1 MKGGHIFHIGKMV
14 IIMDIGIDLGT
25 ANVIISVGNKGIV
38 LNEPSVVAFSK
49 KIDDVIAVGDE
60 AYKMIGRTPDYITV
74 VRPLSDGV
82 ISDHKMT
89 ERMITAFIEKVT
101 GKQLFMPSIVMC
113 IPSSI
118 TDVES
123 RAVVE
128 AAKIA
133 GARQVYLIEEPVAA
147 IMGAGVDISSPNG
160 NMVVDIGGGTTD
172 IAVISMNGVVAKS
185 SLKIAGEKL
194 NKAIVKYV
202 SARYRILIG
211 EKTAENAKMAAA
223 NVFSPDGSRRIVVK
237 GRHLVRGLPEQIE
250 LTDYDIYEALIDC
263 VREMIDGAKNVFEKT
278 PPELVGDIYQNGIY
292 LTGGGAL
299 LFGLDKL
306 MSSELGVKCN
316 IADDPMSCV
325 AKGTRY
331 AFKYLDKLLDG
342 FEHVSM
348 YK

>member
-1 MKGGHIFHIGKMV
+1 
-14 IIMDIGIDLGT
+14 MDIGIDLGT
-25 ANVIISVGNKGIV
+25 ANVMISMGNKGIV
-38 LNEPSVVAFSK
+38 LNEPSVVAFSQK
-49 KIDDVIAVGDE
+49 TEEVIAVGDE
-60 AYKMIGRTPDYITV
+60 AFRMIGRVPDYITV

-89 ERMITAFIEKVT
+89 EKMITFFIEKVT
-101 GKQLFMPSIVMC
+101 GKQLFMPNIIMC

-185 SLKIAGEKL
+185 SVKIAGNKL
-194 NKAIVKYV
+194 DKAIVKYV
-202 SARYRILIG
+202 SNRYKVLIG

-223 NVFSPDGSRRIVVK
+223 DVYAPDGSRKIVVK
-237 GRHLVRGLPEQIE
+237 GRHLVRGLPEKVE
-250 LTDYDIYEALIDC
+250 LSDYDIYEAIIDS
-263 VREMIDGAKNVFEKT
+263 VREIIAAVRDVMEKT
-278 PPELVGDIYQNGIY
+278 PPELAGDIYKNGLY
-292 LTGGGAL
+292 LTGGGAML
-299 LFGLDKL
+299 YGLDRL
-306 MSSELGVKCN
+306 MTSVLGVKCN
-316 IADDPMSCV
+316 VADDPISCV
-325 AKGTRY
+325 ARGTAI
-331 AFKYLDKLLDG
+331 AFKNLDKLLDG
-342 FEHVSM
+342 FQHVSM
-348 YK
+348 Y

>member
-1 MKGGHIFHIGKMV
+1 
-14 IIMDIGIDLGT
+14 MDIGIDLGT
-25 ANVIISVGNKGIV
+25 ANVLISVGNKGVV
-38 LNEPSVVAFSK
+38 LNEPSVVAFNK
-49 KIDDVIAVGDE
+49 KLGEVIAIGDE
-60 AYKMIGRTPDYITV
+60 AYKMIGRTPEYITV

-89 ERMITAFIEKVT
+89 EKMIMAFIEKVT
-101 GKQLFMPSIVMC
+101 GKQLLMPNIVMC
-113 IPSSI
+113 IPSAI

-123 RAVVE
+123 RAVIE

-147 IMGAGVDISSPNG
+147 IMGAGVDISSPDG

-172 IAVISMNGVVAKS
+172 IAVVSLNGVVTKLS
-185 SLKIAGEKL
+185 MKVAGGKL
-194 NKAIVKYV
+194 DKAIVRYV
-202 SARYRILIG
+202 SSRYRVLIG
-211 EKTAENAKMAAA
+211 EKTAEHAKMAAA
-223 NVFSPDGSRRIVVK
+223 NVYSPDGSRKVSVK

-250 LTDYDIYEALIDC
+250 LTDYDIYEAIIDNIQ
-263 VREMIDGAKNVFEKT
+263 EMIDGVRDVAERT
-278 PPELVGDIYQNGIY
+278 PPELAGDIYRNGIY

-306 MSSELGVKCN
+306 MTSQLGVKC
-316 IADDPMSCV
+316 IVPDDPLSCV

-331 AFKYLDKLLDG
+331 EFKNIDKLLDG

-348 YK
+348 YN

>member
-1 MKGGHIFHIGKMV
+1 
-14 IIMDIGIDLGT
+14 MDIGIDLGT
-25 ANVIISVGNKGIV
+25 ANVMISVGNKGIV
-38 LNEPSVVAFSK
+38 LNEPSAVAFNK
-49 KIDDVIAVGDE
+49 RLNEVIAVGTD
-60 AYKMIGRTPDYITV
+60 AYKMIGRTPEYISV

-89 ERMITAFIEKVT
+89 ERMIAAFIEKVT
-101 GKQLFMPSIVMC
+101 GKQLLMPNIVMC

-123 RAVVE
+123 RAVIE

-147 IMGAGVDISSPNG
+147 IMGAGVDISSPEG

-172 IAVISMNGVVAKS
+172 VAVISMNGVVAKLS
-185 SLKIAGEKL
+185 MKVAGEKL
-194 NKAIVKYV
+194 DKAIVKYV
-202 SARYRILIG
+202 SGRYRILIG
-211 EKTAENAKMAAA
+211 EKTAENAKIAAA
-223 NVFSPDGSRRIVVK
+223 NVYSPDGSRKITVK

-250 LTDYDIYEALIDC
+250 LTDYDIYEAIIDSIQ
-263 VREMIDGAKNVFEKT
+263 EMIEGIRNVSERT

-299 LFGLDKL
+299 LGGLDKL
-306 MSSELGVKCN
+306 LTSELGVKC
-316 IADDPMSCV
+316 IVADDPLSCV
-325 AKGTRY
+325 AKGTRA
-331 AFKYLDKLLDG
+331 AFKKLDKLLDG

>member
-1 MKGGHIFHIGKMV
+1 MN
-14 IIMDIGIDLGT
+14 IGIDLGT
-25 ANVIISVGNKGIV
+25 ANVLISVGNKGVV
-38 LNEPSVVAFSK
+38 LNEPSVVAFNK
-49 KIDDVIAVGDE
+49 KLGEVIAIGDE
-60 AYKMIGRTPDYITV
+60 AYKMIGRTPEYITV

-89 ERMITAFIEKVT
+89 EKMIMAFIEKVT
-101 GKQLFMPSIVMC
+101 GKQLLMPNIVMC

-123 RAVVE
+123 RAVIE

-147 IMGAGVDISSPNG
+147 IMGAGVDISSPDG

-172 IAVISMNGVVAKS
+172 IAVISMNGVVAKLS
-185 SLKIAGEKL
+185 MKIAGGKL
-194 NKAIVKYV
+194 DKAIVRYV
-202 SARYRILIG
+202 SSRYRILIG

-223 NVFSPDGSRRIVVK
+223 NVYSPDGSRKVSVK

-250 LTDYDIYEALIDC
+250 LTDYDIYEAIIDNIQ
-263 VREMIDGAKNVFEKT
+263 EMIDGVRDVTERT
-278 PPELVGDIYQNGIY
+278 PPELAGDIYRNGIY

-306 MSSELGVKCN
+306 MTTQLGVKC
-316 IADDPMSCV
+316 IVPDDPLSCV

-331 AFKYLDKLLDG
+331 AFKNIDKLLDG

>member
-1 MKGGHIFHIGKMV
+1 
-14 IIMDIGIDLGT
+14 MDIGIDLGT
-25 ANVIISVGNKGIV
+25 ANVLISVGNKGVV
-38 LNEPSVVAFSK
+38 LNEPSVVAFNK
-49 KIDDVIAVGDE
+49 KLGEVIAIGDE
-60 AYKMIGRTPDYITV
+60 AYKMIGRTPEYITV

-89 ERMITAFIEKVT
+89 EKMIMAFIEKVT
-101 GKQLFMPSIVMC
+101 GKQLLMPNIVMC
-113 IPSSI
+113 IPSAI

-123 RAVVE
+123 RAVIE

-147 IMGAGVDISSPNG
+147 IMGAGVDISSPDG

-172 IAVISMNGVVAKS
+172 IAVVSMNGVVAKLS
-185 SLKIAGEKL
+185 MKVAGGKL
-194 NKAIVKYV
+194 DKAIVRYV
-202 SARYRILIG
+202 SSRYRILIG
-211 EKTAENAKMAAA
+211 EKTAEHAKMAAA
-223 NVFSPDGSRRIVVK
+223 NVYSPDGSRKVSVK

-250 LTDYDIYEALIDC
+250 LTDYDIYEAIIDNIQ
-263 VREMIDGAKNVFEKT
+263 EMIDGVRDVTERT
-278 PPELVGDIYQNGIY
+278 PPELAGDIYRNGIY

-306 MSSELGVKCN
+306 MTSQLGVKC
-316 IADDPMSCV
+316 IVPDDPLSCV

-331 AFKYLDKLLDG
+331 AFKNIDKLLDG

>member
-1 MKGGHIFHIGKMV
+1 
-14 IIMDIGIDLGT
+14 MDIGIDLGT
-25 ANVIISVGNKGIV
+25 ANVMISVGNKGIV
-38 LNEPSVVAFSK
+38 LNEPSVVAFNK
-49 KIDDVIAVGDE
+49 RLDEVIAVGDE
-60 AYKMIGRTPDYITV
+60 AYKMIGRTPDYISV

-89 ERMITAFIEKVT
+89 EKMIEAFIEKVT
-101 GKQLFMPSIVMC
+101 GKQLFMPNIVMC

-123 RAVVE
+123 RAVVD

-147 IMGAGVDISSPNG
+147 IMGAGVDISKPEG

-172 IAVISMNGVVAKS
+172 IAVISMNGVVTKK
-185 SLKIAGEKL
+185 SLKIAGSKL
-194 NKAIVKYV
+194 DKAIAKYV
-202 SARYRILIG
+202 SSRYRILIG

-223 NVFSPDGSRRIVVK
+223 NVYSPDGGRKAVVK

-250 LTDYDIYEALIDC
+250 LTDYDIYEAIIDQLDEIING
-263 VREMIDGAKNVFEKT
+263 VKDVFEKT
-278 PPELVGDIYQNGIY
+278 PPELVGDIYRNGVY

-299 LFGLDKL
+299 LYGLDRL
-306 MSSELGVKCN
+306 MSSQVGVKCN
-316 IADDPMSCV
+316 IADDPISCV

-331 AFKYLDKLLDG
+331 AFQKLDKLLDG
-342 FEHVSM
+342 FEQVSM
-348 YK
+348 FK

>member
-1 MKGGHIFHIGKMV
+1 
-14 IIMDIGIDLGT
+14 MDIGIDLGT
-25 ANVIISVGNKGIV
+25 ANVLISVGNKGVV
-38 LNEPSVVAFSK
+38 LNEPSVVAFNTK
-49 KIDDVIAVGDE
+49 LNEIIAIGSE
-60 AYKMIGRTPDYITV
+60 AYKMIGRTPEYITV

-89 ERMITAFIEKVT
+89 ERMIMAFIEKVT
-101 GKQLFMPSIVMC
+101 GKQLLMPNIIMC

-123 RAVVE
+123 RAVIE

-147 IMGAGVDISSPNG
+147 IMGAGVDISSPDG

-172 IAVISMNGVVAKS
+172 IAVVSLNGVVAKLS
-185 SLKIAGEKL
+185 MKVAGGKL
-194 NKAIVKYV
+194 DKAIVRYV
-202 SARYRILIG
+202 SSRYRILIG
-211 EKTAENAKMAAA
+211 DKTAENAKMAAA
-223 NVFSPDGSRRIVVK
+223 NVYSPDGSRKVTIK

-250 LTDYDIYEALIDC
+250 LTDYDIYEAIIDYIQ
-263 VREMIDGAKNVFEKT
+263 EMIDGVRDVAERT
-278 PPELVGDIYQNGIY
+278 PPELAGDIYRNGIY

-299 LFGLDKL
+299 LYGLDKL
-306 MSSELGVKCN
+306 MTSQLGVKC
-316 IADDPMSCV
+316 IVPDDPLSCV

-331 AFKYLDKLLDG
+331 AFKNIDKLLDG

>member
-1 MKGGHIFHIGKMV
+1 
-14 IIMDIGIDLGT
+14 MDIGIDLGT
-25 ANVIISVGNKGIV
+25 ANVLISMGNKGIV
-38 LNEPSVVAFSK
+38 LNEPSVVAFNK
-49 KIDDVIAVGDE
+49 KLNQVVAIGTE

-89 ERMITAFIEKVT
+89 EQMIAAFIEKVT
-101 GKQLFMPSIVMC
+101 GKQLLMPNIVMC

-147 IMGAGVDISSPNG
+147 IMGAGVDISAPDG
-160 NMVVDIGGGTTD
+160 NMIVDIGGGTTD
-172 IAVISMNGVVAKS
+172 IAVVSMNGVVAKLS
-185 SLKIAGEKL
+185 MKIAGEKL
-194 NKAIVKYV
+194 DKAIVKYV
-202 SARYRILIG
+202 SSRYRILIG
-211 EKTAENAKMAAA
+211 EKTAENAKMTAA
-223 NVFSPDGSRRIVVK
+223 NVYSPDGSRKVKVK

-250 LTDYDIYEALIDC
+250 LTDYDIYEAIIDNI
-263 VREMIDGAKNVFEKT
+263 REMINGVRDVAERT
-278 PPELVGDIYQNGIY
+278 PPELAGDIYRNGIY

-306 MSSELGVKCN
+306 MSAVLGVKCI
-316 IADDPMSCV
+316 IADDPLTCV
-325 AKGTRY
+325 ARGTRH
-331 AFKYLDKLLDG
+331 AFKNLDKLLDG

>member
-1 MKGGHIFHIGKMV
+1 
-14 IIMDIGIDLGT
+14 MDIGIDLGT
-25 ANVIISVGNKGIV
+25 ANVLISVGNKGVV
-38 LNEPSVVAFSK
+38 LNEPSVVAFNK
-49 KIDDVIAVGDE
+49 KLGEVIAIGDE

-89 ERMITAFIEKVT
+89 ERMIMAFIEKVT
-101 GKQLFMPSIVMC
+101 GKQLLMPNIVMC
-113 IPSSI
+113 IPSAI

-123 RAVVE
+123 RAVIE

-147 IMGAGVDISSPNG
+147 IMGAGVDISSPDG

-172 IAVISMNGVVAKS
+172 IAVVSLNGVVTKLS
-185 SLKIAGEKL
+185 MKVAGGKL
-194 NKAIVKYV
+194 DKAIVRYV
-202 SARYRILIG
+202 SSRYRVLIG
-211 EKTAENAKMAAA
+211 EKTAEHAKMAAA
-223 NVFSPDGSRRIVVK
+223 NVYSPDGSRKVSVK

-250 LTDYDIYEALIDC
+250 LTDYDIYEAIIDNIQ
-263 VREMIDGAKNVFEKT
+263 EMIDGVRDVAERT
-278 PPELVGDIYQNGIY
+278 PPELAGDIYRNGIY

-306 MSSELGVKCN
+306 MTSQLGVKC
-316 IADDPMSCV
+316 IVPDDPLSCV

-331 AFKYLDKLLDG
+331 AFKNIDKLLDG

>member
-1 MKGGHIFHIGKMV
+1 
-14 IIMDIGIDLGT
+14 MDIGIDLGT
-25 ANVIISVGNKGIV
+25 ANVMISMGNKGIV
-38 LNEPSVVAFSK
+38 LNEPSVVAFSQK
-49 KIDDVIAVGDE
+49 TEEVIAVGDE
-60 AYKMIGRTPDYITV
+60 AYRMIGRVPDYITV

-89 ERMITAFIEKVT
+89 EKMITFFIEKVT
-101 GKQLFMPSIVMC
+101 GKQLFMPNIIMC

-185 SLKIAGEKL
+185 SVKIAGNKL
-194 NKAIVKYV
+194 DKAIVKYV
-202 SARYRILIG
+202 SNRYKVLIG

-223 NVFSPDGSRRIVVK
+223 DVYAPDGGRKIVVK
-237 GRHLVRGLPEQIE
+237 GRHLVRGLPEKVE
-250 LTDYDIYEALIDC
+250 LSDYDVYEAIIDS
-263 VREMIDGAKNVFEKT
+263 VREIIAAVKEVMEKT
-278 PPELVGDIYQNGIY
+278 PPELAGDIFKNGLY
-292 LTGGGAL
+292 LTGGGAML
-299 LFGLDKL
+299 YGLDKL
-306 MSSELGVKCN
+306 MTSVLGVKC
-316 IADDPMSCV
+316 IVADDPISCV
-325 AKGTRY
+325 ARGTAI
-331 AFKYLDKLLDG
+331 AFKNLDKLLDG
-342 FEHVSM
+342 FQHVSM
-348 YK
+348 Y

>member
-1 MKGGHIFHIGKMV
+1 
-14 IIMDIGIDLGT
+14 MDIGIDLGT
-25 ANVIISVGNKGIV
+25 ANVLIFVGNKGIV
-38 LNEPSVVAFSK
+38 LNEPSVVAFNK
-49 KIDDVIAVGDE
+49 KLNDVIAVGDE
-60 AYKMIGRTPDYITV
+60 AYKMIGRTPEHITV

-101 GKQLFMPSIVMC
+101 GKQLFMPNIVMC
-113 IPSSI
+113 VPSYV

-147 IMGAGVDISSPNG
+147 IMGAGVDISVPDG

-172 IAVISMNGVVAKS
+172 IAVISMNGVVVKLS
-185 SLKIAGEKL
+185 MKIAGEKL
-194 NKAIVKYV
+194 DKAIVKYV
-202 SARYRILIG
+202 GNRYRILIG

-223 NVFSPDGSRRIVVK
+223 NVYSPDGGRSVTVK
-237 GRHLVRGLPEQIE
+237 GRHLVRGLPEQVE
-250 LTDYDIYEALIDC
+250 VTDYDIYEAIIDH
-263 VREMIDGAKNVFEKT
+263 VREIIDGAKNVFERT
-278 PPELVGDIYQNGIY
+278 PPELAGDIYKNGIY

-299 LFGLDKL
+299 LYGLDKL
-306 MSSELGVKCN
+306 MSAELGVECH
-316 IADDPMSCV
+316 IAEDPLSCV
-325 AKGTRY
+325 ARGTKY
-331 AFKYLDKLLDG
+331 AFKNIDKLLDG